1 MNMGTTTTSRILLCA
16 ESAAAVEDVRRLLE
30 QEGHTTGWHNLD
42 AEDLRELTACDL
54 VVLDS
59 SQREQETLELCQRLR
74 NRLAD
79 RLLPILLLV
88 GARNPD
94 VKIAGLDG
102 GADACFVRPFLPN
115 EFLAQVNALLRL
127 KKRHDR
133 LAEKAAECARVHQ
146 QLQQTYRQLDQDLD
160 LSRRIQQSM
169 LPRTMPEMP
178 PARFAVHYRPCG
190 RVGGDFYDVFRL
202 DEDHVGFYVA
212 DVVGHGLPASLLT
225 IFLKKAIRFKEISGR
240 DYRLLSPHEVLQFLN
255 RDMIDQAVA
264 DNPFITIVYALFD
277 RRDGCLS
284 FARAGHPHPI
294 HVPPSGQAKLW
305 QVHGTLLGVFETEF
319 ATQTLRLRPGDK
331 LLLHTDGLDSLAP
344 NGQPSATERLLA
356 LAERHAG
363 LPVQQFVD
371 QLSHD
376 LLDQTGQ
383 PDDFTLLGLEVRE

>member
-1 MNMGTTTTSRILLCA
+1 MGTAAASRILFCA
-16 ESAAAVEDVRRLLE
+16 DSVAAIEDMRCLLE
-30 QEGHTTGWHNLD
+30 QQGHATGWHALD
-42 AEDLRELTACDL
+42 AGDPRELPDYDL

-59 SQREQETLELCQRLR
+59 GQREQETLELCQRLR
-74 NRLAD
+74 TRLAD
-79 RLLPILLLV
+79 RLLPILLL
-88 GARNPD
+88 AAERNPALRM
-94 VKIAGLDG
+94 AGLES
-102 GADACFVRPFLPN
+102 GADACFVRPFLPK

-133 LAEKAAECARVHQ
+133 MAEKAAEFARVHQ

-169 LPRTMPEMP
+169 LPRTLPEMP

-202 DEDHVGFYVA
+202 DEDHVGFYIA

-240 DYRLLSPHEVLQFLN
+240 DYRLLSPHEVLQYLN

-277 RRDGCLS
+277 RRGGCLS

-294 HVPPSGQAKLW
+294 HVPRSGEPKLC
-305 QVHGTLLGVFETEF
+305 QVHGTLLGVFETQF
-319 ATQTLRLRPGDK
+319 ATQTLRLRAGDK

-344 NGQPSATERLLA
+344 NGKPSATERLLA
-356 LAERHAG
+356 LAERYARM
-363 LPVQQFVD
+363 PVQEFVN

-376 LLDQTGQ
+376 LLEQTGQ
-383 PDDFTLLGLEVRE
+383 PDDFTLLALEVRD